1 MSKSIVPGHTN
12 PSLGEDGK
20 VTIGGGLTDVR
31 SFAFN
36 SAETYI
42 ISGGVITINQG
53 HVRVDTESAAPN
65 DDLDTIN
72 GGESGEIIY
81 VLSTNSA
88 RNIRIRNGVGNI
100 FLKHQTDNH
109 PFSFASPQGSGATR
123 YAGGGFYDWSTT
135 EAILNQGA
143 LTQAFG
149 TSNVSYAA
157 HASVVAKGDGVKASG
172 DLVITVTGTSI
183 DDEGNRDTGGS
194 EVIVADA
201 TLGTFGTNAYAET
214 TLKWIGTITFTLSS
228 SGGGN
233 FNCSFNYGL
242 SKYEDFANQGF
253 TVTGIQCV
261 GEAGAADTGFNMRL
275 LYHNSADWTYAAS
288 GFVPGAIAG
297 KASELANM
305 NTDHDTEINLANG
318 EPFAWKR
325 TDLNQDVSGDN
336 GEGLVIE
343 ITTGAAK
350 AVESMSGIIWA
361 HTAPTF
367 SYLADTKQHLVF
379 MKHGSNW
386 LEL

>member
-1 MSKSIVPGHTN
+1 MSKPLVPGHAN

-20 VTIGGGLTDVR
+20 ITLAGGLTDIR

-36 SAETYI
+36 SAETYT
-42 ISGGVITINQG
+42 ISSGAITINQG
-53 HVRVDTESAAPN
+53 HVRVDTEASATN

-81 VLSTNSA
+81 LLSANSA
-88 RNIRIRNGVGNI
+88 RNIRLRNGAGNI

-109 PFSFASPQGSGATR
+109 PFSFASPQGGGATR
-123 YAGGGFYDWSTT
+123 YAGGGYYDWSTT
-135 EAILNQGA
+135 EAVLNQGA
-143 LTQAFG
+143 LTQTFG

-157 HASVVAKGDGVKASG
+157 HASVVAKGDGAKASG

-183 DDEGNRDTGGS
+183 DDEGNRDAGGS

-201 TLGTFGTNAYAET
+201 TLGAFGTDAYAET
-214 TLKWIGTITFTLSS
+214 LLKWIGTITYTLSS
-228 SGGGN
+228 SGGGS

-242 SKYEDFANQGF
+242 SKYEDFSNQGF

-261 GEAGAADTGFNMRL
+261 GEAGATDTGFNIRL
-275 LYHNSADWTYAAS
+275 LYHNAADWTYAAS
-288 GFVPGAIAG
+288 GFVPGAVAG
-297 KASELANM
+297 KASELGNM
-305 NTDHDTEINLANG
+305 NTDHNTEINLANG

-325 TDLNQDVSGDN
+325 TDLNQDVEGDN

-343 ITTGAAK
+343 IITGAAK

-361 HTAPTF
+361 HTAPAF